1 MSFVLPIIMF
11 AIGVAVVVYGGD
23 AFVDASTWI
32 AEKTGIPK
40 FVIGATVVSLA
51 TSLPEV
57 IVSIMAT
64 AEGSVDMAV
73 GNGIGSVSANI
84 GLIMGISLTA
94 LPSKID
100 DQIFWAKGTL
110 MLATTL
116 LLGIFVMDG
125 QLNVL
130 ESFVMLVL
138 LCLFIYL
145 NLHSLKTA
153 DSSRE
158 GRIRREK
165 VPRKDIFVNLMK
177 FLLGVGG
184 ILVGAQLLVNNGS
197 TLARLM
203 GVPEVLIGI
212 TLIAV
217 GTSLPELITTISAIT
232 KKESSLSIGNIIGA
246 NIIDITLI
254 LSSCAL
260 ISKGPLPVASQT
272 ASLDIPVT
280 FMLMAIA
287 VLPAIVKKR
296 FYRWQGIALLG
307 VYVSYIVY
315 ISILLK

>member
-1 MSFVLPIIMF
+1 
-11 AIGVAVVVYGGD
+11 
-23 AFVDASTWI
+23 
-32 AEKTGIPK
+32 
-40 FVIGATVVSLA
+40 
-51 TSLPEV
+51 
-57 IVSIMAT
+57 
-64 AEGSVDMAV
+64 
-73 GNGIGSVSANI
+73 
-84 GLIMGISLTA
+84 
-94 LPSKID
+94 
-100 DQIFWAKGTL
+100 
-110 MLATTL
+110 
-116 LLGIFVMDG
+116 
-125 QLNVL
+125 
-130 ESFVMLVL
+130 
-138 LCLFIYL
+138 
-145 NLHSLKTA
+145 
-153 DSSRE
+153 
-158 GRIRREK
+158 
-165 VPRKDIFVNLMK
+165 MK

>member
-125 QLNVL
+125 
-130 ESFVMLVL
+130 
-138 LCLFIYL
+138 
-145 NLHSLKTA
+145 
-153 DSSRE
+153 
-158 GRIRREK
+158 
-165 VPRKDIFVNLMK
+165 
-177 FLLGVGG
+177 
-184 ILVGAQLLVNNGS
+184 
-197 TLARLM
+197 
-203 GVPEVLIGI
+203 
-212 TLIAV
+212 
-217 GTSLPELITTISAIT
+217 
-232 KKESSLSIGNIIGA
+232 
-246 NIIDITLI
+246 
-254 LSSCAL
+254 
-260 ISKGPLPVASQT
+260 
-272 ASLDIPVT
+272 
-280 FMLMAIA
+280 
-287 VLPAIVKKR
+287 
-296 FYRWQGIALLG
+296 
-307 VYVSYIVY
+307 
-315 ISILLK
+315 